1 MKELVEKINAEFEV
15 FAANAAAQV
24 EKNNKAAGTRAR
36 KSALEI
42 SKLMKEFPQGFR
54 RSCEIIEFRTT
65 IKAVLRGSLYRFR
78 FYRASSHLLSRGT
91 NGCFILPIRAAFRS
105 GANRRL

>member
-24 EKNNKAAGTRAR
+24 EKNNKAAGTRPQIGSRNFEAD
-36 KSALEI
+36 EGV
-42 SKLMKEFPQGFR
+42 PQGFR

-91 NGCFILPIRAAFRS
+91 NGCFYTAHPCRVSFR
-105 GANRRL
+105 RE